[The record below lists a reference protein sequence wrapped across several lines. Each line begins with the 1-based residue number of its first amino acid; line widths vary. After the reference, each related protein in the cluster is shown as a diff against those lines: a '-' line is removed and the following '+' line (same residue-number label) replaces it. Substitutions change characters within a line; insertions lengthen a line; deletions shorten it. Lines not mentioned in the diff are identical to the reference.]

1 MSSWEKLIGIL
12 SVICVIGLIVL
23 VSVFVMVGF
32 VMNVLLGNSMINIVF
47 IMRSDGNLSNIVV
60 INLLY
65 SILYV
70 RVVNIID
77 IVIVKS
83 LLLFLFLVK
92 VFKIFYVL
100 VSCLMIVSF
109 IGFVIE

>member
-1 MSSWEKLIGIL
+1 
-12 SVICVIGLIVL
+12 
-23 VSVFVMVGF
+23 MVGF

>member
-1 MSSWEKLIGIL
+1 M
-12 SVICVIGLIVL
+12 IGLIVL

>member
-1 MSSWEKLIGIL
+1 MIGF
-12 SVICVIGLIVL
+12 IVL

-92 VFKIFYVL
+92 IFKIFYVL

>member
-1 MSSWEKLIGIL
+1 
-12 SVICVIGLIVL
+12 
-23 VSVFVMVGF
+23 MVGF

-92 VFKIFYVL
+92 IFKIFYVL